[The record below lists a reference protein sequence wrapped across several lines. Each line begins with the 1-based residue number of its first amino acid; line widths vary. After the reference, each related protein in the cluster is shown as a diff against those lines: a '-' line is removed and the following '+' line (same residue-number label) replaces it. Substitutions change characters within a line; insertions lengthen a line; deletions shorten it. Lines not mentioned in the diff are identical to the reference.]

1 MAKITTHLFLSL
13 LTAAALLAQAPDP
26 TAAKKNREDK
36 QQEQKTPEKEAG
48 AIKQDGTTTI
58 VGAMAPVDPNSY
70 KIGPEDVI
78 EIKVWREPEL
88 SGVFVVRPDGRIT
101 LPLAGELEAS
111 NKTPNDLKDEIIK
124 GYSKFVQ
131 RPEVMVGLRQIGSKK
146 YYLVGEVLRPGVYPL
161 IVPTTLLEAL
171 DGSGGFREFANRKKI
186 WVVRKGKRILFNYQ
200 DVIKG
205 KKMEQNIYLENGDH
219 VVVQ

>member
-1 MAKITTHLFLSL
+1 MAKITTHLLVSL
-13 LTAAALLAQAPDP
+13 LSAAALVAQAPDP
-26 TAAKKNREDK
+26 TAAKQNRENK
-36 QQEQKTPEKEAG
+36 QQEQKAPEKEAG
-48 AIKQDGTTTI
+48 SMKLDGSTI
-58 VGAMAPVDPNSY
+58 TGAMAPVDPNSY

-78 EIKVWREPEL
+78 EVKVWREQEL
-88 SGVFVVRPDGRIT
+88 SGIFVVRPDGRIT

-111 NKTPNDLKDEIIK
+111 NKTPNELKDEIVK

-146 YYLVGEVLRPGVYPL
+146 YYLVGEVVRPGVYPL
-161 IVPTTLLEAL
+161 IVPTTILEAL

-186 WVVRKGKRILFNYQ
+186 WIVRKGNRILFNYQ

-205 KKMEQNIYLENGDH
+205 KKLEQNIMIENGDH

>member
-1 MAKITTHLFLSL
+1 MAKITTHLLVSL
-13 LTAAALLAQAPDP
+13 LSAAALVAQAPDP
-26 TAAKKNREDK
+26 TAAKQNRENK
-36 QQEQKTPEKEAG
+36 QQEQKAPEKEAG
-48 AIKQDGTTTI
+48 SMKLDGSTI
-58 VGAMAPVDPNSY
+58 TGAMAPVDPNSY

-78 EIKVWREPEL
+78 EVKVWREQEL
-88 SGVFVVRPDGRIT
+88 SGIFVVRPDGRIT

-111 NKTPNDLKDEIIK
+111 NKTPNELKDEIVK

-146 YYLVGEVLRPGVYPL
+146 YYLVGEVVRPGVYPL
-161 IVPTTLLEAL
+161 IVPTTILEAL

-186 WVVRKGKRILFNYQ
+186 WIVRKGKRILFNYQ

-205 KKMEQNIYLENGDH
+205 KKLEQNIMIENGDH

>member
-1 MAKITTHLFLSL
+1 MAKITTHLMINL
-13 LTAAALLAQAPDP
+13 LACAALFAQAPNP
-26 TAAKKNREDK
+26 TAVKENQEK
-36 QQEQKTPEKEAG
+36 QEPQKAPEKEG
-48 AIKQDGTTTI
+48 STVRQDGTM
-58 VGAMAPVDPNSY
+58 VAGAMAPVDPSSY

-78 EIKVWREPEL
+78 EIKVWREAEL
-88 SGVFVVRPDGRIT
+88 SGIFVVRPDGRIT
-101 LPLAGELEAS
+101 LPLAGELDAA
-111 NKTPNDLKDEIIK
+111 NKTPNELKDEITK

-131 RPEVMVGLRQIGSKK
+131 RPEIMVGLRQIGSKK

-161 IVPTTLLEAL
+161 IVPTTILEAL

-186 WVVRKGKRILFNYQ
+186 WIVRKGKRILFNYQ

-205 KKMEQNIYLENGDH
+205 KKQEQNIMLENGDH

>member
-1 MAKITTHLFLSL
+1 MAKITTHLLLSV
-13 LTAAALLAQAPDP
+13 LTAVALVAQAPDP
-26 TAAKKNREDK
+26 NAAKQNRENK
-36 QQEQKTPEKEAG
+36 QQEQKTPEKEAS

-205 KKMEQNIYLENGDH
+205 KKMEQNILLENGDH

>member
-1 MAKITTHLFLSL
+1 MAKITTPLLLSL
-13 LTAAALLAQAPDP
+13 LAAAILNAQAPDP
-26 TAAKKNREDK
+26 TTAKQNRDQK
-36 QQEQKTPEKEAG
+36 QQDQKVPEKEAG
-48 AIKQDGTTTI
+48 AMKTDGTTVT
-58 VGAMAPVDPNSY
+58 GALAPVDPSSY

-78 EIKVWREPEL
+78 EVKVWREAEL
-88 SGVFVVRPDGRIT
+88 SGIFVVRPDGRIT

-111 NKTPNDLKDEIIK
+111 NKTPNELKEEIIK

-161 IVPTTLLEAL
+161 IVPTTILEAL
-171 DGSGGFREFANRKKI
+171 DGMGGFREFANRKKI
-186 WVVRKGKRILFNYQ
+186 WIVRKGKRILFNYQ
-200 DVIKG
+200 EVIKG
-205 KKMEQNIYLENGDH
+205 KKMEQNILLENGDH